1 MTDGSAHTVRS
12 FDAALTGLSKLIVS
26 FGGLVTSQVEDAVR
40 ALLTGDDEL
49 AARVIV
55 REKEINALDQQVED
69 KALRLVATRS
79 PKGRDL
85 RAVFGMLKT
94 GTDLERV
101 GDEAKKI
108 AKVARIIAA
117 ERPVPSE
124 RLAAAIENMSA
135 KAVSLLTHL
144 LSAIDAGDEEGVIT
158 AAESDRALDREYK
171 SAMSQIQE
179 MIEEDGELLVH
190 IADAVLTLKSI
201 ERVGDHA
208 KNIAKHYVFYTQGRN
223 VQHVKT
229 RDLREAASG
238 ERE

>member
-1 MTDGSAHTVRS
+1 MTDGSTHTVRS
-12 FDAALTGLSKLIVS
+12 FDSALTELSKLIVG
-26 FGGLVTSQVEDAVR
+26 FGRLVTSQVEDAVK
-40 ALLTGDDEL
+40 ALLTRDDAL
-49 AARVIV
+49 ASLVIE
-55 REKEINALDQQVED
+55 REKEVNALDQQVED
-69 KALRLVATRS
+69 KALILVATRS

-108 AKVARIIAA
+108 AKLARVIAA
-117 ERPVPSE
+117 EGPARSE
-124 RLAAAIENMSA
+124 RLAAAIENMGA
-135 KAVSLLTHL
+135 MAVSLLTQL

-171 SAMSQIQE
+171 STVVQIQG
-179 MIEEDGELLVH
+179 IFEENGEAMAHVADG
-190 IADAVLTLKSI
+190 VLTLKSI

-223 VQHVKT
+223 VRHVKT
-229 RDLREAASG
+229 KHLREAASG
-238 ERE
+238 ERD

>member
-26 FGGLVTSQVEDAVR
+26 FGALVTSQVEDAVR
-40 ALLTGDDEL
+40 ALLTRDDEL
-49 AARVIV
+49 AARVIE

-108 AKVARIIAA
+108 AKVARTNAA
-117 ERPVPSE
+117 EGPAPPE
-124 RLAAAIENMSA
+124 RLAAAVENMGA

-144 LSAIDAGDEEGVIT
+144 LSAIDTGDEEGVIT

-171 SAMSQIQE
+171 SAMAQIQE
-179 MIEEDGELLVH
+179 MIEEDGESLVH
-190 IADAVLTLKSI
+190 IANSVLTLKSI

-223 VQHVKT
+223 VQHVKA